1 MRLSAYISF
10 CRRGSAIML
19 YLFIGVLAL
28 QAQSITFTKVKKD
41 IRTWQIRNDYGIP
54 DTTFIDTAAVN
65 LPMRDVVNDNS
76 IAWAFNGN
84 FISPMQSKIYFDRSG
99 NGMLS
104 NTGTAGDW
112 WRGGGLR
119 MSNLPHRKVDFLF
132 GTAYEPYILTS
143 QDIRFYRTTVAYSD
157 ISYKKGFTTYHSE
170 NDLSFNF
177 TGNINQRTN
186 LGMNIRYLN
195 SPGHYS
201 QQEGKAFSGAVFG
214 SYTGGSWG

>member
-19 YLFIGVLAL
+19 YLLFGVLTL

-104 NTGTAGDW
+104 NTGK
-112 WRGGGLR
+112 RVLR
-119 MSNLPHRKVDFLF
+119 L
-132 GTAYEPYILTS
+132 
-143 QDIRFYRTTVAYSD
+143 
-157 ISYKKGFTTYHSE
+157 
-170 NDLSFNF
+170 
-177 TGNINQRTN
+177 
-186 LGMNIRYLN
+186 
-195 SPGHYS
+195 
-201 QQEGKAFSGAVFG
+201 
-214 SYTGGSWG
+214 